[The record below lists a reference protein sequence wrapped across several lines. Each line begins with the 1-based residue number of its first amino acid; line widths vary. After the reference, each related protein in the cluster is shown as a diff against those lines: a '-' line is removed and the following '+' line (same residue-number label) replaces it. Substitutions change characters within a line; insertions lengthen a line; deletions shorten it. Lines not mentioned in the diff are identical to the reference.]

1 MKRLQ
6 HPNAT
11 ARAIT
16 ALLTAGLA
24 ACASG
29 PGTPSD
35 NRRDGSTSSNG
46 SLQARTASIV
56 RTTHGIPHI
65 TAPDLETLA
74 YGVAYAQAE
83 DNVCQTARQLVTV
96 RGERARW
103 FGPQAAGLLGIRM
116 LPNEVADTF
125 IAAHMDDAKL
135 ARGVAAGQVPG
146 SEAAQLSR
154 GYVAGYNRFLTDRNG
169 KLPADCKG
177 QPWVRPMTMADYARM
192 NELTMVQAGVA
203 ALADG
208 VVGAQPPP
216 PAVVA
221 SPISTAPAAAE
232 MVDVAGAA
240 QAMREAGLIDSPLG
254 SNAWAFGRETTA
266 DGRGLLLD
274 NPHFPWVGV
283 NRFYEMHVTVPGQLD
298 VMGATNANGPF
309 VSLGF
314 NKEVAWSHTVST
326 GKRFTLHALTLMPG
340 DPTAYVVDG
349 KPEKMTSRTV
359 SVDVL
364 NGDHTVSSRRRT
376 LWSTRWGPVVVI
388 PRAGL
393 NWTATRAYA
402 VQDANAGNQRFS
414 ATWLAINRAK
424 SVADIQVALRRLG
437 TPWVNTIAADRA
449 GNALYADVSVVPD
462 VDAAQLERCTPT
474 PALAAL
480 RGAAGLVVLDG
491 SRSDCD
497 WRRDPASPV
506 PGLTPI
512 ERLPMAVRSDW
523 VQNSNDSFFHT
534 HPLQTFKGISPLV
547 GDNRVDS
554 MRTRAGLTEIPEL
567 LARGKV
573 TARAVQQQLFEN
585 RNFMGS
591 VVMPDLLAACSA
603 NPPANAVA
611 NAVANAASTAA
622 VRDGC
627 AALAGWD
634 RRSDLDSRGAHL
646 FREFWRTARLIP
658 GVYRVPFDAAQPVA
672 TPSGLKMT
680 DAVVAGKVWD
690 ALAQAVG
697 TVRAAGFA
705 LDAPLSA
712 VQRPAATEAR
722 LTEATMTEA
731 ARNEATMTDAA
742 MNEAA
747 IALHG
752 GEAFEGV
759 LNVLGNQ
766 FAPGLTA
773 KGLRVD
779 YGTSYVQ
786 TVGFDA
792 RGPVAQA
799 ILTYGQSSDPAS
811 PHATDQLRLFSRKEW
826 PVLPFHPEDVAK
838 AQVGPTLRLTRPE

>member
-1 MKRLQ
+1 MNRKSPVALA
-6 HPNAT
+6 AT
-11 ARAIT
+11 T
-16 ALLTAGLA
+16 LLAAGLA
-24 ACASG
+24 GCTSN
-29 PGTPSD
+29 PGTPG
-35 NRRDGSTSSNG
+35 NGGGASSAE
-46 SLQARTASIV
+46 ARSVSIV

-103 FGPQAAGLLGIRM
+103 FGPTALGLLGIRM

-135 ARGVAAGQVPG
+135 ARGVVEG

-154 GYVAGYNRFLTDRNG
+154 GYVAGYNRYLADHGGR
-169 KLPADCKG
+169 LPADCRG
-177 QPWVRPMTMADYARM
+177 QPWVRPMTAADYARM

-208 VVGAQPPP
+208 VVGAQPP
-216 PAVVA
+216 
-221 SPISTAPAAAE
+221 APAAVSTPVAAAPAE
-232 MVDVAGAA
+232 VDLADAA
-240 QAMREAGLIDSPLG
+240 QAMREAGLLDSPLG

-266 DGRGLLLD
+266 DGRGLLLG

-298 VMGATNANGPF
+298 VMGATSANGPF
-309 VSLGF
+309 VSIGF
-314 NKEVAWSHTVST
+314 NKDVAWSHTVST
-326 GKRFTLHALTLMPG
+326 GKRFTLHALTLVAG
-340 DPTAYVVDG
+340 DPTSYVVDG
-349 KPEKMTSRTV
+349 QPEKMSARDV
-359 SVDVL
+359 RVDVL
-364 NGDHTVSSRRRT
+364 NGDHTVSTRQRR

-393 NWTATRAYA
+393 NWTATTAYA
-402 VQDANAGNQRFS
+402 VQDANAGNQRFTG
-414 ATWLAINRAK
+414 TWLAIARAG
-424 SVADIQVALRRLG
+424 SVADIQTALTPLG

-462 VDAAQLERCTPT
+462 VDAAQLERCTPNK
-474 PALAAL
+474 ALAAL
-480 RGAAGLVVLDG
+480 RGVAGLVVLDG
-491 SRSDCD
+491 ARSDCD
-497 WRRDPASPV
+497 WRRDAASPV

-512 ERLPMAVRSDW
+512 SRMPIAVRGDW
-523 VQNSNDSFFHT
+523 VHNSNDSFVYT
-534 HPLQTFKGISPLV
+534 HPPLAFTGISPLV

-567 LARGKV
+567 VARGKV
-573 TARAVQQQLFEN
+573 TAQAVQRQLFEN
-585 RNFMGS
+585 RNFMGQALL
-591 VVMPDLLAACSA
+591 PDLLAACSA
-603 NPPANAVA
+603 SPPTSP
-611 NAVANAASTAA
+611 AA
-622 VRDGC
+622 REGC

-634 RRSDLDSRGAHL
+634 RKSDLESRGAHL

-658 GVYRVPFDAAQPVA
+658 GVYRVAFDAAQPVA
-672 TPSGLKMT
+672 TPGGLKMA
-680 DAVVAGKVWD
+680 DAAVAGKVWD
-690 ALAQAVG
+690 ALTQAVN

-705 LDAPLSA
+705 LDTPLGA
-712 VQRPAATEAR
+712 VQRPAITEG
-722 LTEATMTEA
+722 
-731 ARNEATMTDAA
+731 
-742 MNEAA
+742 A

-752 GEAFEGV
+752 GEPFEGV
-759 LNVLGNQ
+759 LNYLGNQ

-811 PHATDQLRLFSRKEW
+811 PHANDQLTLFSRKTW
-826 PVLPFHPEDVAK
+826 PTLPFHPEDVAQ
-838 AQVGPTLRLTRPE
+838 AQIGATLKLTRP

>member
-1 MKRLQ
+1 MKQ
-6 HPNAT
+6 KKNKNAV
-11 ARAIT
+11 
-16 ALLTAGLA
+16 ALAATSLLAAGLSG
-24 ACASG
+24 CASG
-29 PGTPSD
+29 PGT
-35 NRRDGSTSSNG
+35 SNSG
-46 SLQARTASIV
+46 AEARTVSIV

-65 TAPDLETLA
+65 SAPDLETLA

-103 FGPQAAGLLGIRM
+103 FGPTALGLLGVRM

-135 ARGVAAGQVPG
+135 AHGAVSASAAG

-154 GYVAGYNRFLTDRNG
+154 GYVAGYNRFLTDRGGN
-169 KLPADCKG
+169 LPADCKG
-177 QPWVRPMTMADYARM
+177 QPWVRPMTLADYARM

-208 VVGAQPPP
+208 VVGAQPPL
-216 PAVVA
+216 PAAVTTPVTA
-221 SPISTAPAAAE
+221 APAEVNLA
-232 MVDVAGAA
+232 DAA

-266 DGRGLLLD
+266 DGRGLLLG

-283 NRFYEMHVTVPGQLD
+283 NRFFEMHVTVPGQLD
-298 VMGATNANGPF
+298 VMGATGANGPF
-309 VSLGF
+309 VSIGF
-314 NKEVAWSHTVST
+314 NKDVAWSHTVST
-326 GKRFTLHALTLMPG
+326 GKRFTLHALTLVPG
-340 DPTAYVVDG
+340 EPTRYVVDG
-349 KPEKMTSRTV
+349 KAEKMTSRDI

-364 NGDHTVSSRRRT
+364 NGDHTLSSRKRT
-376 LWSTRWGPVVVI
+376 LWSTRWGPVVII

-393 NWTATRAYA
+393 NWTASTAYA
-402 VQDANAGNQRFS
+402 VQDANAGNTRFTG
-414 ATWLAINRAK
+414 TWLAIARAA
-424 SVADIQVALRRLG
+424 SVADIQVALRNLG

-449 GNALYADVSVVPD
+449 GNAMYADVSVVPD

-474 PALAAL
+474 KALAAL

-491 SRSDCD
+491 SKSDCD
-497 WRRDPASPV
+497 WRRDPTSPV

-512 ERLPMAVRSDW
+512 ARMPIAVRGDW
-523 VQNSNDSFFHT
+523 VHNSNDSFVYT
-534 HPLQTFKGISPLV
+534 HPPLAFPGISPLV
-547 GDNRVDS
+547 GDARVDS
-554 MRTRAGLTEIPEL
+554 VRTRAGLTEIPEL
-567 LARGKV
+567 VARGKV

-585 RNFMGS
+585 RNFMGAM
-591 VVMPDLLAACSA
+591 VMPDLLAACNSSA
-603 NPPANAVA
+603 PANM
-611 NAVANAASTAA
+611 AA
-622 VRDGC
+622 RDGC

-634 RRSDLDSRGAHL
+634 RKSDLDSRGAHL
-646 FREFWRTARLIP
+646 FREFWRSARLIP
-658 GVYRVPFDAAQPVA
+658 GVYRVAFDAAQPVA
-672 TPSGLKMT
+672 TPNGLKMA
-680 DAVVAGKVWD
+680 DAAVAGKVWD
-690 ALAQAVG
+690 ALTQAVN

-705 LDAPLSA
+705 LNAPLRA
-712 VQRPAATEAR
+712 VQRPAITE
-722 LTEATMTEA
+722 EV
-731 ARNEATMTDAA
+731 
-742 MNEAA
+742 

-752 GEAFEGV
+752 GEPFEGV
-759 LNVLGNQ
+759 LNYLGNQ

-811 PHATDQLRLFSRKEW
+811 PYATDQLPLFSRKEW
-826 PVLPFHPEDVAK
+826 PSLPFHPEDVAK
-838 AQVGPTLRLTRPE
+838 AQIGSTLKLVRP